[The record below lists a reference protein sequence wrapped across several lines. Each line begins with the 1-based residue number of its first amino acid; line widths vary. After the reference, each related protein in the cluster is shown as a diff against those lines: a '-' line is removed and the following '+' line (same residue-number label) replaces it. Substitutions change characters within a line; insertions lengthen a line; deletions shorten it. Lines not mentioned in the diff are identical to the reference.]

1 MNHFPANTKSIGQLF
16 HEMSRHFRFGEFEHV
31 ASNFDNGSWQFFI
44 GFGAFFNLLLELFS
58 IGVGNPRT
66 LAFVVRADPVSVEH
80 VRVGKV
86 FVLLEDAAART
97 SEVGE
102 SLAVEVAAEAARATV
117 HPLRSENL
125 DPNSVS

>member
-1 MNHFPANTKSIGQLF
+1 M
-16 HEMSRHFRFGEFEHV
+16 
-31 ASNFDNGSWQFFI
+31 FFI
-44 GFGAFFNLLLELFS
+44 HFGAFFYLLLELFS